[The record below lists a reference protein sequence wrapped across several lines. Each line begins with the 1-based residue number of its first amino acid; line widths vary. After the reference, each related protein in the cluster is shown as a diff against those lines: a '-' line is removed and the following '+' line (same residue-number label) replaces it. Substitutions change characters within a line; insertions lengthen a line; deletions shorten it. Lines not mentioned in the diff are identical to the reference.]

1 MTWASL
7 QTVFLGSLLV
17 FNDFSSPRCI
27 SKQELK
33 DLADRSQTKYW
44 NKWNVSVRLPDSRSC
59 MQAAQEMR
67 GAGNN
72 RCVSPWRY
80 RVEQEDDRIPR
91 DIAFA
96 ECICKGCIIDGQQNQ
111 SYNSKLVF
119 AWMKILKKTT
129 GKCQDSIKY
138 MVKKEF
144 IKVPVGCTCVV
155 PNYMK

>member
-1 MTWASL
+1 MDLLGTVEPVRDQDDMGQLANGNVCVWLGGEQLCGSMSEQVL
-7 QTVFLGSLLV
+7 TGSVSDCSQVFLGSLLV

-80 RVEQEDDRIPR
+80 R
-91 DIAFA
+91 
-96 ECICKGCIIDGQQNQ
+96 
-111 SYNSKLVF
+111 
-119 AWMKILKKTT
+119 
-129 GKCQDSIKY
+129 
-138 MVKKEF
+138 
-144 IKVPVGCTCVV
+144 
-155 PNYMK
+155 